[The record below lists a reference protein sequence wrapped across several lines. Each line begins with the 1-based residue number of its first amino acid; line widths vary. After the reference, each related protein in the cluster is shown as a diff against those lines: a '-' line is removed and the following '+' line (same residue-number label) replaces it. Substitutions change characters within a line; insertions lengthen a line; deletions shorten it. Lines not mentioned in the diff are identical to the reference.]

1 MTIGVVG
8 RKTGMTRVFT
18 EEGVS
23 VPVTVLQVEPNRV
36 SQVKTV
42 ETDGYQA
49 IQVTVGERRAQHRVS
64 QPVKGC
70 LLYTSPSPRD
80 VEESRMPSSA

>member
-23 VPVTVLQVEPNRV
+23 VPVTVVQVEQNRV
-36 SQVKTV
+36 SQVKT
-42 ETDGYQA
+42 
-49 IQVTVGERRAQHRVS
+49 
-64 QPVKGC
+64 
-70 LLYTSPSPRD
+70 L
-80 VEESRMPSSA
+80 